1 MTTTTKPLNV
11 KTEPWPNRLGLNAIV
26 NRIGFEIWNDGR
38 FVRVERDGSICGF
51 RGTHYLD
58 MRGRVN
64 LDVAT
69 DRAKAVMAYTFWTKS
84 RNLWQDCVFGYTVE
98 MVDWPR

>member
-1 MTTTTKPLNV
+1 MATKTPLKI
-11 KTEPWPNRLGLNAIV
+11 KTETWPNRLGINVIV

-38 FVRVERDGSICGF
+38 FVRVEKDDSLCGF

-69 DRAKAVMAYTFWTKS
+69 DRAKAVMAYTFWTTA
-84 RNLWQDCVFGYTVE
+84 RNQWKECE
-98 MVDWPR
+98 

>member
-1 MTTTTKPLNV
+1 MTATKPLNV
-11 KTEPWPNRLGLNAIV
+11 KTETWPNRLGINAIV

-38 FVRVERDGSICGF
+38 FVRVEKDDSLCGF

-64 LDVAT
+64 LENLS
-69 DRAKAVMAYTFWTKS
+69 DRAKAVMAHTFWTTA
-84 RNLWQDCVFGYTVE
+84 RNQWKECE
-98 MVDWPR
+98 

>member
-1 MTTTTKPLNV
+1 MTSKTPLKV
-11 KTEPWPNRLGLNAIV
+11 KTTAWGNRLGVNAIV

-38 FVRVERDGSICGF
+38 FIHVVREDSLCGF

-64 LDVAT
+64 LNVAT
-69 DRAKAVMAYTFWTKS
+69 DRAKAVMAYTFWTTA
-84 RNLWQDCVFGYTVE
+84 RNQWKECE
-98 MVDWPR
+98 